1 MSVREK
7 ARISMALP
15 SSSQFLQQQT
25 PFNNS
30 IQMDTN

>member
-1 MSVREK
+1 SS
-7 ARISMALP
+7 RI
-15 SSSQFLQQQT
+15 LQQQI

>member
-1 MSVREK
+1 
-7 ARISMALP
+7 MAPP
-15 SSSQFLQQQT
+15 SSSRFLQQQI